1 MLPYQGLTLHS
12 TIVMAR
18 EPGVPTEPLSYSTS
32 YLISGTFPELATEL
46 GWTGGRALVT
56 LPGSWYWLLITA
68 G

>member
-1 MLPYQGLTLHS
+1 M
-12 TIVMAR
+12 VMAR
-18 EPGVPTEPLSYSTS
+18 EPGFPMEPLSYATS
-32 YLISGTFPELATEL
+32 YLISGAFPDPETEPDP